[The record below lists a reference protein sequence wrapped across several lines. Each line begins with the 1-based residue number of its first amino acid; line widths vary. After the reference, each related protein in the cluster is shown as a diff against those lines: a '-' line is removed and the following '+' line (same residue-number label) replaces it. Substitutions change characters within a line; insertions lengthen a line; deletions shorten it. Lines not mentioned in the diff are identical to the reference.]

1 MFAFFE
7 KYASLIKI
15 AGAIALVVF
24 AGWLG
29 HHIGVND
36 TKLTQTTGELGAIT
50 DEYKN
55 YQALVKERD
64 DLKAKYTVAQ
74 SSLDAKILQEQ
85 TDVKNHTEQLLA
97 TMRDPLTPSVYA
109 PSDCGE
115 ASSYPTVFGTS
126 FGTNSTSTPAGLSG
140 QNATVP
146 QK

>member
-1 MFAFFE
+1 MFAFFD
-7 KYASLIKI
+7 KYAALIKI

-36 TKLTQTTGELGAIT
+36 TKLTQTTGQLQT
-50 DEYKN
+50 VSDEYKD

-64 DLKAKYTVAQ
+64 ALKEKYTTAQ
-74 SSLDAKILQEQ
+74 SQLDAKNLQEQ
-85 TDVKNHTEQLLA
+85 NNVKNRTEQLLA

-126 FGTNSTSTPAGLSG
+126 FGTNSTSTSAGLPK
-140 QNATVP
+140 QDAAVP
-146 QK
+146 GK